1 MLSKK
6 DKQIKQ
12 LLYLSKVIT
21 ERITN
26 AIEEEVMKDRFSA
39 LQLEESLNYII
50 HDQVDY
56 LIKLEQEE

>member
-26 AIEEEVMKDRFSA
+26 AIEEEVMRDRFSA
-39 LQLEESLNYII
+39 LQLEESLNYVI
-50 HDQVDY
+50 HF
-56 LIKLEQEE
+56 